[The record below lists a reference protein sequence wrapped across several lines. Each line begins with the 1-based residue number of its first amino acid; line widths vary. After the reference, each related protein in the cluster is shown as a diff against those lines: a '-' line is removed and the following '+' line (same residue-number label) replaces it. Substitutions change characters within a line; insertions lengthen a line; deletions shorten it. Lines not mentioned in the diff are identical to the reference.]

1 MFKLLFSFSRSPIV
15 EIFLLDGLDIAN
27 VLTQYTSFVL
37 FVENMQPE

>member
-27 VLTQYTSFVL
+27 VLTEYFVL